1 MKNYRPTYLLTVII
15 LILNV
20 SCQEKTPDEK
30 AIKETDQSLNLP
42 SSIVLDDLQTNWV
55 SEEKEGKLTK
65 KQIIYMDNKPFIN
78 QIIRYKE
85 NGEIDTINSNFF
97 VLKIPDTLKLGKNL
111 ADIELYTYNKKY
123 DTRYSYVIIENTYS
137 DSKIQLDTFGD
148 IKENFQFGIFAKD
161 PGRMKIK
168 GKIYEEILLE
178 ETPINKDSVSIEL
191 IKTASFFEKEV
202 FVEN

>member
-30 AIKETDQSLNLP
+30 AIKETDQSLNLS
-42 SSIVLDDLQTNWV
+42 SSIVLDDFQTSWV

-65 KQIIYMDNKPFIN
+65 KQIIYIDNKPFIN
-78 QIIRYKE
+78 QIIRYKK
-85 NGEIDTINSNFF
+85 NGEMDTINSNFF
-97 VLKIPDTLKLGKNL
+97 VLKIPDTLKLGKNI
-111 ADIELYTYNKKY
+111 ADIELYTYNRKY
-123 DTRYSYVIIENTYS
+123 DTRYSYVIIENKYS
-137 DSKIQLDTFGD
+137 QSKTQLDTFGD

-161 PGRMKIK
+161 SGKMKIK

-178 ETPINKDSVSIEL
+178 KTPVNKDSVSIEL
-191 IKTASFFEKEV
+191 VKTASFFEKEV

>member
-1 MKNYRPTYLLTVII
+1 MKKYRPTYLLTVII

-20 SCQEKTPDEK
+20 SCQEKTSDEK

-55 SEEKEGKLTK
+55 SEEKEGELTK
-65 KQIIYMDNKPFIN
+65 KQIIYIDNKPFIN

-97 VLKIPDTLKLGKNL
+97 VLKIPDTLKLGKNV

-148 IKENFQFGIFAKD
+148 IKGNFQFGIFAKD

>member
-30 AIKETDQSLNLP
+30 GIKETDQSLNLP
-42 SSIVLDDLQTNWV
+42 SSIVLDDFQTSWV

-65 KQIIYMDNKPFIN
+65 KQIIYIDNKPFIN
-78 QIIRYKE
+78 QIIRYKK

-97 VLKIPDTLKLGKNL
+97 VLKIPDTLKLGKNI
-111 ADIELYTYNKKY
+111 ADIELYTYNRKY
-123 DTRYSYVIIENTYS
+123 DTRYSYVIIENKYS
-137 DSKIQLDTFGD
+137 ESKTQLDTFGD

-161 PGRMKIK
+161 SGKMKIK

-178 ETPINKDSVSIEL
+178 KTSVNKDSVSIEL
-191 IKTASFFEKEV
+191 VKTASFFEKEV